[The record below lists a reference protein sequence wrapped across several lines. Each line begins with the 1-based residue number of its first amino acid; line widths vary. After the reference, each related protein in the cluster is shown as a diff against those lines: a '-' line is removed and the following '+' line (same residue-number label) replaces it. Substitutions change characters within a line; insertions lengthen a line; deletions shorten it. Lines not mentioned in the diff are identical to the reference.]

1 MRYFARNNLSGGE
14 GGGGVS
20 FWLDVASSP
29 QVKIFVLSRE
39 VKILLL
45 SLNKLG

>member
-1 MRYFARNNLSGGE
+1 MDFFGTSEKININL
-14 GGGGVS
+14 VS

>member
-1 MRYFARNNLSGGE
+1 MRYFARNKLSGGE
-14 GGGGVS
+14 GGGVS